1 MPIRLVA
8 LAAVMAL
15 CLASPSHAREQ
26 AAPAS
31 IAAAVAAPRPKADT
45 DRDALR
51 KPAAVI
57 AFAGIKPGD
66 KIGDLMPGQAYFTR
80 IFSHLAG
87 PSGHVY
93 ALIPSELAVLV
104 PKMVDGIKALA
115 ADPAYANVT
124 PVIVPT
130 AQIAAPEKLDVV
142 WTSQNYHD
150 LYGFF
155 GPSQAAAADA
165 AVFRALKPGGIYM
178 VIDHVAATGAGAT
191 SEKTLHR
198 IDPDL
203 VRAQVLA
210 AGFTLEGTSD
220 LLRNPADTHTLKV
233 FDPAI
238 RGRTD
243 QFIMKFRKP
252 G

>member
-1 MPIRLVA
+1 MLIRPLA
-8 LAAVMAL
+8 LAAIVTVYV
-15 CLASPSHAREQ
+15 ASPVHARDTG
-26 AAPAS
+26 S
-31 IAAAVAAPRPKADT
+31 PRPKADT

-66 KIGDLMPGQAYFTR
+66 KIGDLMPGQGYFTR

-87 PSGHVY
+87 RGGHVY
-93 ALIPSELAVLV
+93 AIIPSELAAKA
-104 PKMVDGIKALA
+104 PKIAAAMKAIA

-155 GPSQAAAADA
+155 GPDAAAGADA
-165 AVFRALKPGGIYM
+165 AIFRALKPGGLYI
-178 VIDHVAATGAGAT
+178 VIDHIAASGAGAT
-191 SEKTLHR
+191 STTTLHR

-220 LLRNPADTHTLKV
+220 LLRNPADAHDKKV

-238 RGRTD
+238 RGKTD

-252 G
+252 AV